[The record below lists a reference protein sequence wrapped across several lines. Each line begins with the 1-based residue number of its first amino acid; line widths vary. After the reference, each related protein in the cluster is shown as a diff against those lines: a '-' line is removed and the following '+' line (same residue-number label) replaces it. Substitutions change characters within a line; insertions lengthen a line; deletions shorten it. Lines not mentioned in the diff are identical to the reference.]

1 MKRLCLAT
9 LAFLFFAVG
18 VSSSQTVLTLEQC
31 KTIALEHNTKMK
43 NSALEVEVSQ
53 QVRKSALTKYFP
65 SVSAAGAALRAQD
78 NLVGLSIAP
87 EFSFGM
93 LERMDFGAINIVQPV
108 FTGGRI
114 IAGNKLA
121 AIGQEASEDQQTL
134 AKNEVMLKTEQQYWQ
149 IVSLQEKL
157 KTIQKYDE
165 MLDSLSKQVDDAY
178 QSGVVMVNDLL
189 KVKVK
194 RSEVKL
200 NKSKLENGQQLA
212 VMAFCQ
218 YIGIPFDS
226 TLTLNDSLTVDGNP
240 QSLFVDHSEALNRRT
255 EYRLLQKSVEAE
267 EWQTRLK
274 LGEYLPQVAVGAS
287 ALYYKLDQMDGKYD
301 RMAFATVQ
309 VPISNWWEGSHTM
322 QERSAREE
330 IARNNFHEN
339 SDLLLLQMK
348 KAWQDLTD
356 SYKQVALSE
365 ESKMQADENLKVN
378 NDSYRNGLTNI
389 SDLLEAQAMHLQA
402 NNDLIDAEA
411 NYKIQQTTYLQVIG
425 R

>member
-1 MKRLCLAT
+1 MNRICLAV
-9 LAFLFFAVG
+9 LAFLFFVVG
-18 VSSSQTVLTLEQC
+18 ESSSQTVLTLDQC

-43 NSALEVEVSQ
+43 NSALEVEASQ

-65 SVSAAGAALRAQD
+65 NVSAAGAALRAQD
-78 NLVGLSIAP
+78 NLVGLSLAP
-87 EFSFGM
+87 EVSFGM

-114 IAGNKLA
+114 LAGNKLA
-121 AIGQEASEDQQTL
+121 AIGQEVSEDQQSL
-134 AKNEVMLKTEQQYWQ
+134 AKNEVALKTEQQYWQ
-149 IVSLQEKL
+149 IVSLQEKM
-157 KTIQKYDE
+157 KTIQRYDE

-178 QSGVVMVNDLL
+178 QSGIVMVNDLL

-194 RSEVKL
+194 RSEVRL
-200 NKSKLENGQQLA
+200 NKSKLENGRQLA
-212 VMAFCQ
+212 IMAFCQ

-226 TLTLNDSLTVDGNP
+226 TMKLNDTLVVEGSP
-240 QSLFVDHSEALNRRT
+240 QSLYVDHSAALSRRT

-274 LGEYLPQVAVGAS
+274 TGEYLPQVAVGAS

-301 RMAFATVQ
+301 RMAFVTVQ
-309 VPISNWWEGSHTM
+309 VPISNWWEASHTM

-330 IARNNFHEN
+330 IARNNFNEN

-348 KAWQDLTD
+348 KAWQDLSD
-356 SYKQVALSE
+356 SYKQVSLSE
-365 ESKMQADENLKVN
+365 ESKAQADENLKVN
-378 NDSYRNGLTNI
+378 NDSYRNGLTNV
-389 SDLLEAQAMHLQA
+389 SDLLEAQAMLLQA
-402 NNDLIDAEA
+402 NNDLIDAKA
-411 NYKIQQTTYLQVIG
+411 NYKIQQTTYLQVTG